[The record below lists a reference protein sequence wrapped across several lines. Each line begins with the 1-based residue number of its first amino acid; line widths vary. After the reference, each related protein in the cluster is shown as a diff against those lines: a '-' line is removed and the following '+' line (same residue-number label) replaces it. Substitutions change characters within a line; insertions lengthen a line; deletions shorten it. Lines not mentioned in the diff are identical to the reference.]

1 MFPTSLESLPS
12 LFLISLKAM
21 GFAVVACAET
31 NKTRS
36 RKGST
41 YTVTYTCIP
50 SLPSCQN
57 LIWICKHRCL
67 VWFMSKQQEVAHTN
81 LSKQDQQLKCSS
93 ASCFSSL
100 SFCNWRSLWRICWL
114 NSLALSFTFSIHSP
128 KYLEQ
133 FKDTKNKWKV
143 NPSFLRHKL
152 YSCQKI
158 HKILI

>member
-1 MFPTSLESLPS
+1 
-12 LFLISLKAM
+12 M
-21 GFAVVACAET
+21 GFAVVVCAVET

-57 LIWICKHRCL
+57 LIWTCKTQ
-67 VWFMSKQQEVAHTN
+67 MSCVVHVKTTRSGTHTN

-143 NPSFLRHKL
+143 NPSFLRPKL
-152 YSCQKI
+152 YSCEKI
-158 HKILI
+158 QKILI